1 MDTTAEAVDELFRVT
16 YKGIT
21 YTFRLAEELLAGG
34 GKLVAGAAHGG
45 AALAGIFAALKHQ
58 EYRTKG
64 AVKFENLLQR
74 GKGFAQ
80 FDIMEKDY
88 GKFQQAAKDC
98 GVLYACVTMD
108 KVNAPGERVFTI
120 FCGRDQA
127 EIVNHIIEVNHLTV
141 VQSKDYRQESAREA
155 TPQEIHSMTEDE
167 IRSRNR
173 AGNADF
179 MAEFMDR
186 QQGREEA
193 VNPTVLPVNVVPSVS
208 VSANTDGRRE
218 SVRARIKRIRLQ
230 QGHVALPLPEHASP
244 TKDDIARDF
253 YKANLLHL
261 SPDTRDIGG

>member
-1 MDTTAEAVDELFRVT
+1 
-16 YKGIT
+16 
-21 YTFRLAEELLAGG
+21 
-34 GKLVAGAAHGG
+34 
-45 AALAGIFAALKHQ
+45 
-58 EYRTKG
+58 
-64 AVKFENLLQR
+64 
-74 GKGFAQ
+74 
-80 FDIMEKDY
+80 
-88 GKFQQAAKDC
+88 
-98 GVLYACVTMD
+98 
-108 KVNAPGERVFTI
+108 
-120 FCGRDQA
+120 
-127 EIVNHIIEVNHLTV
+127 
-141 VQSKDYRQESAREA
+141 
-155 TPQEIHSMTEDE
+155 MTEDE

>member
-1 MDTTAEAVDELFRVT
+1 M
-16 YKGIT
+16 
-21 YTFRLAEELLAGG
+21 
-34 GKLVAGAAHGG
+34 
-45 AALAGIFAALKHQ
+45 
-58 EYRTKG
+58 
-64 AVKFENLLQR
+64 KFENLLQR

-155 TPQEIHSMTEDE
+155 TPQEIRSMTEDE